1 MPIDDFTFYLAAIP
15 AVFLLGLAKGGFA
28 GVGVLAM
35 PLLALV
41 ISPIRAASIMLPILI
56 VQDAISTWIYRRTFD
71 RRNLAVMLPGACV
84 GILLGYLFA
93 AYVSDAAIELSVG
106 IIAVWFAARNLVASR
121 KAAVPPAKTHPALG
135 VFWGGVAG
143 FVSMIAN
150 AGAPPFQIYVLPQRL
165 PRDVFVGTGV
175 FFFAVVNWV
184 KVPPFFALNL
194 FTRENLATSLVLIPL
209 AMLST
214 GFGVWLVRR
223 VSTERFYFI
232 IYLVMAG
239 VGGKLIWDGLRAL
252 AAPILSFP

>member
-1 MPIDDFTFYLAAIP
+1 MPITDFTFYLAAIP

-35 PLLALV
+35 PLMALV
-41 ISPIRAASIMLPILI
+41 ISPIHAASIMLPILI
-56 VQDAISTWIYRRTFD
+56 VQDAISVWVYRQTFD
-71 RRNLAVMLPGACV
+71 RRNLMIMLPGACFGV
-84 GILLGYLFA
+84 LLGYLFA
-93 AYVSDAAIELSVG
+93 AYVSDAAIEFAVG
-106 IIAVWFAARNLVASR
+106 LIAVWFAIRNLVASR
-121 KAAVPPAKTHPALG
+121 KAAPLPGQGHPVLG

-165 PRDVFVGTGV
+165 ERDIFVGTGV

-194 FTRENLATSLVLIPL
+194 FTREYLTTSLALIPL
-209 AMLST
+209 AIAST
-214 GFGVWLVRR
+214 ALGVWLVRR

-232 IYLVMAG
+232 IYLVMIG
-239 VGGKLIWDGLRAL
+239 VGGKLVWDGLRGL
-252 AAPILSFP
+252 I